1 MIHMLRNSLVTFSL
15 LNLVVLGAYAYSEE
29 PNTTAGKSAAAI
41 DEPLNDVIAKVGD
54 QAITYGELNTL
65 LNSSAIVGLSVPA
78 LGTPERNRV
87 RITLLDKAVS
97 ANLLYL
103 DALKHGMDKDPVY
116 VGDMQRFS
124 DGILAA
130 LYRQK
135 YLIGDIE
142 VTDAEVQEYFEQS
155 IIPGTEMTDD
165 IRLGIEAAIRK
176 QRFKGRTATMRVR
189 LREGVEVDID
199 ESPRSCRR

>member
-1 MIHMLRNSLVTFSL
+1 MNHMLRNSLLTFFF

-29 PNTTAGKSAAAI
+29 PNAAAVG
-41 DEPLNDVIAKVGD
+41 EPLNDVIARVGD
-54 QAITYGELNTL
+54 QPITYSELNTL

-103 DALKHGMDKDPVY
+103 DALKQGVDKDPVY
-116 VGDMQRFS
+116 VRDMERFT
-124 DGILAA
+124 DGVLGG

-135 YLIGDIE
+135 QLVGDIE
-142 VTDAEVQEYFEQS
+142 VSEAEVQEFFENS
-155 IIPGTEMTDD
+155 VCPIPTIAVLSF
-165 IRLGIEAAIRK
+165 IR
-176 QRFKGRTATMRVR
+176 
-189 LREGVEVDID
+189 
-199 ESPRSCRR
+199 